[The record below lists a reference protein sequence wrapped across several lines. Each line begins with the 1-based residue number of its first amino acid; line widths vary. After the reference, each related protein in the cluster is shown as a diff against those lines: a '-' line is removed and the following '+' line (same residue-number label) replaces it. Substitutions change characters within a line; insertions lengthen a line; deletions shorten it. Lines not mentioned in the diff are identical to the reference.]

1 MVRQAHHEN
10 PEPAEGYILSLPKD
24 DRLTMITWNLAVT

>member
-10 PEPAEGYILSLPKD
+10 PEPAEGGILSLPKD
-24 DRLTMITWNLAVT
+24 DGLTMVALGILL